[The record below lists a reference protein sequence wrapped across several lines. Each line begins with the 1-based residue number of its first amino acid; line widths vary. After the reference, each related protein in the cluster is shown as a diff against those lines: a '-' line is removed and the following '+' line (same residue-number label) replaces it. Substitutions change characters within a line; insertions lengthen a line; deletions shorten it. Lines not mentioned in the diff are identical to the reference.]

1 MRSSAFFTGSWC
13 SSVYT
18 FIAVN
23 AISLNAVLVRKTC
36 MTIFYNDQLKPQMQ
50 EYQIPGSLGNMQFVS
65 KC

>member
-1 MRSSAFFTGSWC
+1 MRSSAFFTDSWC

-50 EYQIPGSLGNMQFVS
+50 EYQIPGGLGNMQFVS